1 MNIDTNNAFSGKVK
15 FLQGGGGVTI
25 VNNVVP
31 LIIPSNLGQDGID
44 FVGSVELP
52 LNVTASVFDTTLQN
66 TSFIPNENIAGVLSG
81 FKVWFAKSK
90 LQFVMTDGTPEDTL
104 VQVTLEIDGVGIDI
118 QAIELDSTNGYE
130 SSIDF
135 DLTGSPTLIETS
147 IKFLVEAFESGGEV
161 PSTKSITIPSTTTI
175 LYSNEYSEG
184 RYYGFLSS
192 YLATNFIIDDT
203 FNLREIGFGGS
214 YFSNT
219 SSTSFQNVSP
229 FDFSSIGIYVVFSA
243 VNIITSAYLTITLI
257 VNGVATTSLTIQDY
271 TLQQLIFV
279 FHASPI
285 SINQLDELQLRVRSN
300 DASGDTWQI
309 QEIGLV
315 YRVSA

>member
-25 VNNVVP
+25 VHNVVP

-52 LNVTASVFDTTLQN
+52 LNVTASVFDTALQN
-66 TSFIPNENIAGVLSG
+66 TSFIPNENIAGVLGG
-81 FKVWFAKSK
+81 FKVWFALSK
-90 LQFVMTDGTPEDTL
+90 LQFLMTDGTPEDTL
-104 VQVTLEIDGVGIDI
+104 VQVTLEIDGVAI
-118 QAIELDSTNGYE
+118 QTIATQLDSTNGYE
-130 SSIDF
+130 SQIEH
-135 DLTGSPTLIETS
+135 DLTGSPFLIESS
-147 IKFLVEAFESGGEV
+147 IKFFAEAFESGGGV
-161 PSTKSITIPSTTTI
+161 PSTKTITIPSTTTI
-175 LYSNEYSEG
+175 LYSNEYTEG

-192 YLATNFIIDDT
+192 YLATDFIIDDSC
-203 FNLREIGFGGS
+203 NLREIGFGGS

-243 VNIITSAYLTITLI
+243 VNIITTAYLIITLI
-257 VNGVATTSLTIQDY
+257 VNGVATTSLTIEDY
-271 TLQQLIFV
+271 TLQALIFV
-279 FHASPI
+279 PHASPI
-285 SINQLDELQLRVRSN
+285 SINQLDELQLRVQSV
-300 DASGDTWQI
+300 DASGDSWQI